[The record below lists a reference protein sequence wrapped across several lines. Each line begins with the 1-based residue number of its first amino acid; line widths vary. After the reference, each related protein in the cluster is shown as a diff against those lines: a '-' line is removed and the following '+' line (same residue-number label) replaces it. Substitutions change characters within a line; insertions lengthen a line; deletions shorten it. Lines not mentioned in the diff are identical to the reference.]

1 MIITVKNADYSG
13 CSIGI
18 LVPSELRTKLIAAY
32 SEITEDEIQ
41 ATANFLD
48 AIGYF
53 GRNAIYSKLKGLM
66 LPCVSKNLS
75 EAIYDFKRE
84 QASEIET
91 TNLNFDTDSKQLN
104 SSAATYYN
112 IGSFDCIKLN
122 TFAYSKTTKAAN
134 GMDDNGGSYAGVG
147 TVGCYFGG
155 DSKLSYA
162 VINDSKAIVLVSASG
177 DATTLVNTNVKIIT
191 DSGIS
196 TFGTEKTYN
205 SKSRSSVGVA
215 KAGNNNAQDALLG
228 WAEGLTLEEG
238 TILKNAMVEFVEAL

>member
-1 MIITVKNADYSG
+1 MVITVKNADYSG

-53 GRNAIYSKLKGLM
+53 GRNAIYTKLKGLM
-66 LPCVSKNLS
+66 LPCVSNNLS

-84 QASEIET
+84 QAPEIET
-91 TNLNFDTDSKQLN
+91 ANLSFDTDSKQLN
-104 SSAATYYN
+104 SSATANYN

-134 GMDDNGGSYAGVG
+134 GMDDLGSSFVGVSH
-147 TVGCYFGG
+147 VGCYFG
-155 DSKLSYA
+155 DDQQLSFKSISA
-162 VINDSKAIVLVSASG
+162 SKAIVLVSASG
-177 DATTLVNTNVKIIT
+177 DATTLVSTDVKIIT
-191 DSGIS
+191 DSATS
-196 TFGTEKTYN
+196 TFGTAKTYN
-205 SKSRSSVGVA
+205 STNRSSVGVA
-215 KAGNNNAQDALLG
+215 KSEENNAQNAILG

-238 TILKNAMVEFVEAL
+238 IILKNAMADFIEAL